1 MPEYI
6 YRAITSKGQIV
17 RNRVEDVN
25 RNTLIQK
32 LKGNDLLPISVV
44 QDRKSVV

>member
-6 YRAITSKGQIV
+6 YRAVTSKGQIV

-25 RNTLIQK
+25 RNILIK
-32 LKGNDLLPISVV
+32 N
-44 QDRKSVV
+44 

>member
-6 YRAITSKGQIV
+6 YRAVTSRGQIV

-25 RNTLIQK
+25 KNTLIKK
-32 LKGNDLLPISVV
+32 LKS
-44 QDRKSVV
+44 

>member
-25 RNTLIQK
+25 KNSLIKK
-32 LKGNDLLPISVV
+32 LISSLVN
-44 QDRKSVV
+44 S